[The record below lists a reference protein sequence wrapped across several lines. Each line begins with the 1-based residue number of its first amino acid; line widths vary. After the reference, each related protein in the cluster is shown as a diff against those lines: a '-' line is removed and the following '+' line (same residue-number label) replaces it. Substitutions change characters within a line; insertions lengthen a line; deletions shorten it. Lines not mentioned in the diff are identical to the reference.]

1 MRNEKVNNHT
11 KITVRIKEAWPDEI
25 FQECALIQ
33 SEPTTVA
40 LQLETIKVLSVIG
53 QRTKEHFWIN
63 FMCPRFSDSH
73 CNKYLIIEMI
83 QIEHYFYLSF
93 LCMVHHIH
101 EWSDVAFF
109 IPSNIKRNWNKRL
122 FLSCSNMNCT
132 KYWG

>member
-53 QRTKEHFWIN
+53 QRTKEHF
-63 FMCPRFSDSH
+63 
-73 CNKYLIIEMI
+73 
-83 QIEHYFYLSF
+83 
-93 LCMVHHIH
+93 
-101 EWSDVAFF
+101 
-109 IPSNIKRNWNKRL
+109 
-122 FLSCSNMNCT
+122 
-132 KYWG
+132 